1 MKKVMFY
8 GPKDIRIEECP
19 IPQPGYGEIVVQN
32 KVALTCGT
40 DVKTYMR
47 GYPGD
52 IPPYGFGHEASGIV
66 YAVGEGVTR
75 FKPGDRVVCH
85 NSAPCQKCF
94 YCKKGIHSMCDD
106 ILWNMGAFAQYQRIP
121 QRIVEQNTFLLP
133 DTMSYETAAL
143 MEPLACVTFG
153 VESVGV
159 SLGDTVVV
167 NGAGPIGLMYVALL
181 TKKGARVIATDLS
194 DVRLAA
200 AKRLGAAETVNAS
213 QGDTVALVK
222 ALTQEGRGC
231 DIAIEATGYPEVW
244 KKNICMARKGGKV
257 LLFGGTKA
265 GTQLVADANLVHYS
279 QLTIMGLYHTTP
291 VYTMTAFEL
300 LKNGIIKAE
309 DFISESYPLE
319 KIETAILE
327 HSKGMCIKNKIL
339 LDA

>member
-19 IPQPGYGEIVVQN
+19 IPEPGYGEIVVQN

-52 IPPYGFGHEASGIV
+52 IPPYGFGHEASGVV
-66 YAVGEGVTR
+66 YAVGEGVKKV
-75 FKPGDRVVCH
+75 KPGDRVVCH
-85 NSAPCQKCF
+85 NSAPCQQCF

-106 ILWNMGAFAQYQRIP
+106 ILWNMGAFSQYQLIP
-121 QRIVEQNTFLLP
+121 RRIVEQNTFLLP
-133 DTMSYETAAL
+133 DSMSHETAAL
-143 MEPLACVTFG
+143 MEPLSCVTFG
-153 VESVGV
+153 VENVGV
-159 SLGDTVVV
+159 RLGDTVVV

-181 TKKGARVIATDLS
+181 VKKGVRVIVTDLS
-194 DVRLAA
+194 DMRLDA
-200 AKRLGAAETVNAS
+200 AKRLGAAAVVNAS
-213 QGDTVALVK
+213 SGDTVALVK
-222 ALTQEGRGC
+222 AQTPEGRGC

-244 KKNICMARKGGKV
+244 EKNICMARKGGTV

-291 VYTMTAFEL
+291 QYTMAAFEM
-300 LKNGIIKAE
+300 LKAGAVRAE
-309 DFISESYPLE
+309 DFISESYSLSQ
-319 KIETAILE
+319 IETAILE
-327 HSKGMCIKNKIL
+327 HSKGQCIKNKIMM
-339 LDA
+339 DE

>member
-8 GPKDIRIEECP
+8 GPKDIRIEDAP
-19 IPQPGYGEIVVQN
+19 IPQPAYGEIVVRN

-52 IPPYGFGHEASGIV
+52 IPPYGFGHEASGVV

-75 FKPGDRVVCH
+75 FRVGDRVVCH
-85 NSAPCQKCF
+85 NSAPCQSCF

-106 ILWNMGAFAQYQRIP
+106 ILWNMGAFAQYQCIP
-121 QRIVEQNTFLLP
+121 RRIVEQNTFRLP
-133 DTMSYETAAL
+133 DDMSHETAAL
-143 MEPLACVTFG
+143 TEPLACVTYG
-153 VESVGV
+153 VEQVGV

-181 TKKGARVIATDLS
+181 TRKGARVIATDLS
-194 DVRLAA
+194 DARLAV

-213 QGDTVALVK
+213 QGDTVALVR
-222 ALTQEGRGC
+222 ALTEEGRGC

-244 KKNICMARKGGKV
+244 EKNIRIARKGGRV
-257 LLFGGTKA
+257 LLFGGTKE

-291 VYTMTAFEL
+291 VYVRTAFEL
-300 LKNGIIKAE
+300 LKNGVIRAE
-309 DFISESYPLE
+309 DFVSESYPLAQ
-319 KIETAILE
+319 IEDAILA
-327 HSKGMCIKNKIL
+327 HSKGQCIKNKIV
-339 LDA
+339 LD